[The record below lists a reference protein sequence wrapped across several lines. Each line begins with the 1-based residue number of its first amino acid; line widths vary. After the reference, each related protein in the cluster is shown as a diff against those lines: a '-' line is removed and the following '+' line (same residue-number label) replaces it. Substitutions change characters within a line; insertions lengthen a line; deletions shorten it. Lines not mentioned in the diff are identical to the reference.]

1 MFVNYKCCSIITKVV
16 IFLANRE
23 GVTIQSL
30 ERAFDILELF
40 EKQKEMGISE
50 ISTGIGLSKST
61 VYGLVNTLVKYN
73 YLEQDAENKKYRL
86 GMRLFEMGSLVEGRM
101 DIRREAKPYCE
112 MLSQKYGLTVHLA
125 THYEG
130 EVVYIDKY
138 DQADFM
144 IVYSQVGKRAPMT
157 CTGVGK
163 AMLAFLGDEYIEKYV
178 LSKPFE
184 VKTPKSISSREMLA
198 ESLEEIREKGFARDD
213 EEIAPGLK
221 CTAAPIFGSKGKV
234 VAAISVSGMV
244 SALND
249 EKFKN
254 ISEDLIKCSEQIS
267 NRLGYRKD

>member
-1 MFVNYKCCSIITKVV
+1 LFVNYKLHSVITKVV
-16 IFLANRE
+16 MFLANRE

-73 YLEQDAENKKYRL
+73 YLEQDLENKKYRL

-138 DQADFM
+138 DQPDFM

-163 AMLAFLGDEYIEKYV
+163 AMLAFLGDKYIEKYV
-178 LSKPFE
+178 LSRPFE
-184 VKTPKSISSREMLA
+184 VKTLKSISNSQMLY
-198 ESLEEIREKGFARDD
+198 ERLEEIRKAGFARDD
-213 EEIAPGLK
+213 EEIAVGLR
-221 CTAAPIFGSKGKV
+221 CRAVPIFGSKNRV
-234 VAAISVSGMV
+234 VGAMSISGMV
-244 SALND
+244 SELDD
-249 EKFKN
+249 EKCKS
-254 ISEDLIKCSEQIS
+254 ISDDLIKCSMEIS
-267 NRLGYRKD
+267 NRLGYRKN